1 MPQATIRIM
10 RALTV
15 GLILLGLAASPN
27 AFGVD
32 KAELDARIRALT
44 GKFDIMQQMPD
55 KKIPAE
61 YLSKAQGIILLDR
74 TKAGFIFAYEGG
86 NGVALV
92 KDPKTGNWSPA
103 AFVAANEA
111 SLGFQVGGQK
121 SFIVILLMNT
131 NSTRMLTDSH
141 FEFGGEA
148 RGTAGDSSAGEQ
160 GTISS
165 HDLPVLVYA
174 DRKGLY
180 GGVAIKGDALTADN
194 DANRA
199 YYDQFMTMKEI
210 LLDKKVKSTEAASEL
225 AAKLTQYS
233 KVAEK

>member
-1 MPQATIRIM
+1 MMKTI
-10 RALTV
+10 TV

-32 KAELDARIRALT
+32 KAELDARIRTLT
-44 GKFDIMQQMPD
+44 GKFDVMQQMPD
-55 KKIPAE
+55 KKIPVE
-61 YLSKAQGIILLDR
+61 SLSKAQGIVLLER

-86 NGVALV
+86 NGVALL
-92 KDPKTGNWSPA
+92 KDPKTDKWSPV
-103 AFVAANEA
+103 AFVSANEA

-131 NSTRMLTDSH
+131 NAIRMLTDSH

-160 GTISS
+160 GTISAN
-165 HDLPVLVYA
+165 DIPVLVYA

-194 DANRA
+194 NANRA
-199 YYDQFMTMKEI
+199 YYDQFMTMKDI
-210 LLDKKVKSTEAASEL
+210 LVDKKVKPTEAATQL